1 MQNSMLNNSF
11 AGKNVSQQFNRMGN
25 SLSESLV
32 DVPGISG
39 IYKTQKSK
47 FKGLVSIKMMMEE
60 IIAFL

>member
-11 AGKNVSQQFNRMGN
+11 AGKNISQQFNRMGN

-39 IYKTQKSK
+39 IYKTQNPNLKVL
-47 FKGLVSIKMMMEE
+47 FQ
-60 IIAFL
+60 